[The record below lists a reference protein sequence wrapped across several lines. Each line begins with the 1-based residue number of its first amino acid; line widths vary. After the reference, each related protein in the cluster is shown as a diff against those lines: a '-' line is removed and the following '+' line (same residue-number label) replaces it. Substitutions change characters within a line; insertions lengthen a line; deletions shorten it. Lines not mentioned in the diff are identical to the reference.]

1 MEESPKDQRS
11 YEPQS
16 LEQLVKEFPDWEIY
30 RGVNKL
36 YYARKDIALLRGEDL
51 LDIRDEI
58 IKYRRQSAEF

>member
-1 MEESPKDQRS
+1 MGESPKDQRS

-16 LEQLVKEFPDWEIY
+16 IEQLVREFPDWEIY
-30 RGVNKL
+30 RGVNQM

-58 IKYRRQSAEF
+58 IKYCRQVSEF

>member
-1 MEESPKDQRS
+1 MGESPKDQRN

-16 LEQLVKEFPDWEIY
+16 IEQLVTEFPDWEIY
-30 RGVNKL
+30 RGVNQM

-58 IKYRRQSAEF
+58 IKYRRQAAEF

>member
-1 MEESPKDQRS
+1 MGESPKDQRS

-16 LEQLVKEFPDWEIY
+16 IEQLVREFPDWEIY
-30 RGVNKL
+30 RGVNQM

-58 IKYRRQSAEF
+58 IKYRRQSSEF